1 MKNRQTNDAAPDQA
15 GGKHT
20 SELLHVERDGA
31 ECYVTA
37 SDAMERFCTMSRP
50 TEAKRLEDARMIVR
64 ACNSA
69 PALLAA
75 LKGIAATFEQPGWTG
90 TRIMQ
95 VQRDTVIK
103 EARAAI
109 ALAEK

>member
-1 MKNRQTNDAAPDQA
+1 MKDRQTNGAAPDEA
-15 GGKHT
+15 DGKHT
-20 SELLHVERDGA
+20 PELLQVERDGA

-37 SDAMERFCTMSRP
+37 ANGLERLCTMGRP
-50 TEAKRLEDARMIVR
+50 GEAQRLQDARMIVR

-75 LKGIAATFEQPGWTG
+75 LKAIAATFEQPGWTG

-103 EARAAI
+103 EARAAL
-109 ALAEK
+109 ALVEK